1 MKLAR
6 PRSFLAARLILLGAA
21 IGLIAGAC
29 TLNVDVGGPTA
40 IIKGNGDNQTAP
52 PNTQL
57 TEAFTVLVANQFG
70 QSLENVA
77 VSWTILTGGGSLTV
91 ISDKTDA
98 GGVAKAQYK
107 TGATAG
113 TETIQAKVSGVP
125 PVVFTVTVT
134 T

>member
-1 MKLAR
+1 MNLAR
-6 PRSFLAARLILLGAA
+6 PRSFIAARGILLGAA
-21 IGLIAGAC
+21 IAFAAAAC

-52 PNTQL
+52 TNTQL

-70 QSLENVA
+70 QSMENVA

-91 ISDKTDA
+91 ISERTDP
-98 GGVAKAQYK
+98 GGVAKAQYT
-107 TGATAG
+107 TGPTAG
-113 TETIQAKVSGVP
+113 TATIQAKVAGVP

-134 T
+134 